1 MYRFFVEP
9 SAIND
14 GCISIEGQD
23 AHHIKN
29 VLRMK
34 LGDEIYISCGDE
46 WEYAC
51 EISELTGKRVVA
63 SITDIQKTGRELKS
77 KITLYQCMPKKD
89 KFEQIIQKAVELGAY
104 EIVPV
109 ISSRCVVKLKGEKS
123 ASKGERWNSIA
134 SAAAKQA
141 KRLIEPV
148 VHSPISFEEAVR
160 SAAQKDAAFIPYER
174 ADGMNNTRR
183 AFGQIKSG
191 QSVGVIIG
199 PEGGFDE
206 KEVRTAIDA
215 GVKSVTLGKRI
226 LRTETAGIAVLSVLM
241 YLLESD

>member
-46 WEYAC
+46 WEYTC
-51 EISELTGKRVVA
+51 EISELSGKRVLA
-63 SITDIQKTGRELKS
+63 SITDIQKTGRELES

-104 EIVPV
+104 RIVPV
-109 ISSRCVVKLKGEKS
+109 ISSRCIVKIKGEKS
-123 ASKGERWNSIA
+123 EAKAERWNAISG
-134 SAAAKQA
+134 AAAKQA
-141 KRLIEPV
+141 KRLIEPEV
-148 VHSPISFEEAVR
+148 SQPITFEEAVKE
-160 SAAQKDAAFIPYER
+160 AAKNDHAFIPYER
-174 ADGMNNTRR
+174 ADGMDNTRKL
-183 AFGQIKSG
+183 FSEIKRG
-191 QSVGVIIG
+191 ESVGIMIG

-206 KEVRTAIDA
+206 KEVRAAIDV

-226 LRTETAGIAVLSVLM
+226 LRTETAGIAVLSILM